1 MFLLLIS
8 LLLISNCLS
17 YNIYNNRRI
26 RRLNSSMNNKKLMS
40 NNDNNI
46 NEKTLEELLD
56 SVSDLTQDEVPQDIS
71 DAINNKIRD
80 KIKDSEPSDLQIRLQ
95 IMGFTPLT
103 YAGFAL
109 AGILI
114 FLNTTL
120 GTGWASTLLHL
131 NDNNNQQQYEQSI
144 IEGLKYRNS
153 QIE

>member
-1 MFLLLIS
+1 
-8 LLLISNCLS
+8 
-17 YNIYNNRRI
+17 
-26 RRLNSSMNNKKLMS
+26 MS
-40 NNDNNI
+40 NNDNNL

-80 KIKDSEPSDLQIRLQ
+80 KIKESEPSDLQIRLQ

-114 FLNTTL
+114 LLNTTL

-131 NDNNNQQQYEQSI
+131 NDNNNQQYEQSI